1 MIDEAVFLSCKYI
14 DRFYPY
20 IEEFEEEKDEE
31 GNIVSKKLISQK
43 IKETGAFN
51 YFTTIAFNAFRMTI
65 INEKKK
71 LSTKKRLLENDILN
85 QADYTL
91 VKLGEDNYQ
100 VLSMYEG
107 IINFN
112 ADSYDSYYED

>member
-1 MIDEAVFLSCKYI
+1 
-14 DRFYPY
+14 
-20 IEEFEEEKDEE
+20 
-31 GNIVSKKLISQK
+31 
-43 IKETGAFN
+43 
-51 YFTTIAFNAFRMTI
+51 MTI

-71 LSTKKRLLENDILN
+71 LTTKKRLLENDILN
-85 QADYTL
+85 QAEYTL

-112 ADSYDSYYED
+112 SENDDNYDNGYE